1 MGTIR
6 QLVTPVEGSTDRKEY
21 RRGPAAADLLWAA
34 FDMLLSWMEIAR
46 QRRFLQMLD
55 DRLLQDVGLSRADV
69 EAETSKPFW
78 RV

>member
-1 MGTIR
+1 
-6 QLVTPVEGSTDRKEY
+6 
-21 RRGPAAADLLWAA
+21 
-34 FDMLLSWMEIAR
+34 MLLSWMEIAR